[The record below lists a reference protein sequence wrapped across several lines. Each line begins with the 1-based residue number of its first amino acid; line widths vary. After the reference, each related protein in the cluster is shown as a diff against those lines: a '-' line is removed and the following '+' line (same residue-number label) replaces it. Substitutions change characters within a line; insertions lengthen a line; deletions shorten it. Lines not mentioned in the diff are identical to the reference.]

1 MGHVGHVGPRRFFGG
16 PGESLKFLPETSLDM
31 AVVVQKSSVRWYF
44 LPKMRW
50 KDWNER
56 DELKKN
62 LKDLLPKGCLWKLV
76 GTVADWRRGS
86 GLFLAGL

>member
-1 MGHVGHVGPRRFFGG
+1 
-16 PGESLKFLPETSLDM
+16 
-31 AVVVQKSSVRWYF
+31 
-44 LPKMRW
+44 MRW

-86 GLFLAGL
+86 GRFLAGL

>member
-1 MGHVGHVGPRRFFGG
+1 
-16 PGESLKFLPETSLDM
+16 
-31 AVVVQKSSVRWYF
+31 
-44 LPKMRW
+44 MRW

-56 DELKKN
+56 DEFKKN

-86 GLFLAGL
+86 GRFLAGLCQAEMSNLSNFNLSGEGQNQKRRITRR

>member
-1 MGHVGHVGPRRFFGG
+1 
-16 PGESLKFLPETSLDM
+16 
-31 AVVVQKSSVRWYF
+31 
-44 LPKMRW
+44 MRW

-56 DELKKN
+56 DKLKKN